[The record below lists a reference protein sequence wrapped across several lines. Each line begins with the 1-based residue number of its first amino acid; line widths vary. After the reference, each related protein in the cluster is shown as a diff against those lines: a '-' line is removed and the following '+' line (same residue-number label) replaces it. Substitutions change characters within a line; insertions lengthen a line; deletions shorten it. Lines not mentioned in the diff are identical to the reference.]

1 MYKDW
6 RILTLLSILFWGL
19 WGFLSKYVSD
29 KVQWGEILM
38 LLMIGT
44 FIVAMITSPAS
55 LLIKLNFYSVIALIS
70 GISCAFGYYF
80 FYRALVY
87 GQASSVVPISSMYI
101 VVTAV
106 LAIIFM
112 HEPLTAK
119 KLFGIL
125 SAVIAIVLRS

>member
-1 MYKDW
+1 MFDDW
-6 RILTLLSILFWGL
+6 RFLTVISILFWGF

-29 KVQWGEILM
+29 KVQWGEILV

-55 LLIKLNFYSVIALIS
+55 LFIKWNINTAIALIS

-80 FYRALVY
+80 FYRALVH
-87 GQASSVVPISSMYI
+87 GQASAVVPISSMYI

-112 HEPLTAK
+112 HEPLTVK
-119 KLFGIL
+119 KVFGIL
-125 SAVIAIVLRS
+125 SAVVAIVLLS